1 MANLKRYWSGLDE
14 LDQTEAYKSTE
25 GQEFPEAQSVDEF
38 VSDERL
44 TSSTTG
50 RRDFLKFMGF
60 SLTAATLAACETPV
74 IKSIPY
80 VNKPEEVTPGV
91 ANYYASTYYDGLD
104 YCNVL
109 VKTREGRPIFVSG
122 NKHSER

>member
-14 LDQTEAYKSTE
+14 LDQTDAYTSAE

-44 TSSTTG
+44 NTSTTG

-80 VNKPEEVTPGV
+80 VNKPEDVTRV
-91 ANYYASTYYDGLD
+91 TSSGLF
-104 YCNVL
+104 
-109 VKTREGRPIFVSG
+109 T
-122 NKHSER
+122 